1 MPTIYQRARQPRPT
15 ISPAERAAIGSR
27 ILVLRERELLTQR
40 ELGGRLGFTS
50 QRLSNLERGKVT
62 PRLAEVIALG
72 EALGATLDEL
82 VHGRVVESAAA
93 PRVVALL
100 RELNR
105 TYGLDLAAPA
115 SGEAGADSERPIAS
129 LSAETSRRTPGGEEL
144 AGGAAR
150 ARAVHTRQG

>member
-1 MPTIYQRARQPRPT
+1 MPTIYQRARQPRPA
-15 ISPAERAAIGSR
+15 ISPALRAAIGSR
-27 ILVLRERELLTQR
+27 ILVLRQREHLTQR

-62 PRLAEVIALG
+62 PRLAELIALA

-82 VHGRVVESAAA
+82 VHGRVVESTAA

-105 TYGLDLAAPA
+105 IYGLDLAAPA
-115 SGEAGADSERPIAS
+115 SGETHAKPERHLAS
-129 LSAETSRRTPGGEEL
+129 LTAATGRRAPSGDEL
-144 AGGAAR
+144 AGAA